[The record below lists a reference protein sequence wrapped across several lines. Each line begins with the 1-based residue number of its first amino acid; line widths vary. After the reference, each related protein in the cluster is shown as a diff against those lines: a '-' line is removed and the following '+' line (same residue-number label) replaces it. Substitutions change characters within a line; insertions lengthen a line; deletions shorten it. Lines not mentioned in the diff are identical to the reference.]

1 MTFTPKSFQSPPP
14 PITAADVPLSTL
26 RERMAADVR
35 ATVARQRAQTLTDA
49 AQLSHSP
56 SDRIAYALDAWL
68 ITHPD
73 APLAQVADYP
83 AWAAEMAARENA
95 NRAARA
101 LRETP

>member
-1 MTFTPKSFQSPPP
+1 MTR
-14 PITAADVPLSTL
+14 PISDLDVSVPTL

-49 AQLSHSP
+49 AAHSHSP

-68 ITHPD
+68 ITHSN
-73 APLAQVADYP
+73 APVATLADYP

-95 NRAARA
+95 NRAARNA
-101 LRETP
+101 RKELP